1 MSKEIEVMDKKTKQ
15 CIKMLRD
22 LVSDVQGAPF
32 PSGDLKNELYE
43 IWYEHAQRAA
53 VECFEYLNDNF
64 PEEQKELDKTI
75 DKLFK

>member
-1 MSKEIEVMDKKTKQ
+1 MDKKTKE
-15 CIKMLRD
+15 CVKMLRE

-32 PSGDLKNELYE
+32 PGDEIKSELYS

-53 VECFEYLNDNF
+53 VSCFEFLDENF
-64 PEEQKELDKTI
+64 PKDQKELDKSI

>member
-1 MSKEIEVMDKKTKQ
+1 MTKENIEELTKLMRQ
-15 CIKMLRD
+15 

-32 PSGDLKNELYE
+32 PGGELKNELYE

-64 PEEQKELDKTI
+64 PEEQKELDKSI
-75 DKLFK
+75 NKLFK

>member
-1 MSKEIEVMDKKTKQ
+1 MKKCIEM
-15 CIKMLRD
+15 MRD

-32 PSGDLKNELYE
+32 PGGDLKSELYE

-53 VECFEYLNDNF
+53 VECFEFLDANY
-64 PEEQKELDKTI
+64 PQEQKDVEKTI

>member
-1 MSKEIEVMDKKTKQ
+1 MDKKMMQ
-15 CIKMLRD
+15 CIKMMRD

-32 PSGDLKNELYE
+32 PSGELKHELYE

-53 VECFEYLNDNF
+53 VNCFEFLDENF
-64 PEEQKELDKTI
+64 PEQAKDVNKKI

>member
-1 MSKEIEVMDKKTKQ
+1 MMDKKTKQ
-15 CIKMLRD
+15 CIQMLRD

-32 PSGDLKNELYE
+32 PGSELKPELYE

-53 VECFEYLNDNF
+53 VQCFEFLNDNY
-64 PEEQKELDKTI
+64 PEEQKDVNKTI

>member
-1 MSKEIEVMDKKTKQ
+1 MDKKMRQ
-15 CIKMLRD
+15 CIKMMRD

-32 PSGDLKNELYE
+32 PRKKKKNELYE

-64 PEEQKELDKTI
+64 PEEQKQLDKSI
-75 DKLFK
+75 DKLVK